1 MHSVCADQL
10 LLSQDLKSS
19 TRLLRSKHELK
30 RNRQRVLE
38 NRDVIWDR
46 EYFHRLWRERELVRR
61 QKLSI

>member
-19 TRLLRSKHELK
+19 TRLLRSKYELR

-46 EYFHRLWRERELVRR
+46 EYFHRLWRERELARR

>member
-1 MHSVCADQL
+1 MHSACVDQL

-19 TRLLRSKHELK
+19 TRLLRSKYELR

-38 NRDVIWDR
+38 NMDVIWDR
-46 EYFHRLWRERELVRR
+46 EYFHRLWRETELVRR